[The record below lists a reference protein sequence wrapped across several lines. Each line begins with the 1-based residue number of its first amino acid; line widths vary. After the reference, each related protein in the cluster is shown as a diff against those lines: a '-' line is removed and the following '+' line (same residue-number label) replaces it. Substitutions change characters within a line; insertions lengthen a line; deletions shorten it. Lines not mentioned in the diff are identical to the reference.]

1 MKITN
6 DDDDDGWQHRW
17 PSPIWLIHRECLH
30 VKIGF
35 DWANRFIK
43 GIAIV
48 ITVNGQHRA
57 VSTHCWAA
65 VPQFCCHLHPFLS
78 FSIEE
83 QFDVA
88 EKGCPFATAVKLKL
102 KAGDWD
108 ECSTGEQF
116 RAVTGSKVKKVKDE
130 DGAMAEKGG
139 KTERKSAVQLWILS
153 CSTVY
158 FDTKLLLLIN
168 DTSRQKAAWR
178 GLKMEEG
185 KREKKREKRR
195 DRAAAVAFIDF
206 IGLVSTSSSSIR
218 NHSLHTVCVSIPDFD
233 FAAADDDRN
242 MVHREKRR
250 KRKKEQRCRIAL
262 MERRRRSA
270 HFGRTMAQWA
280 EEGSGRSRCR
290 QAVGTSQPVSLR
302 QCLRG
307 AH

>member
-1 MKITN
+1 MQQFWKCSIMKITN

-17 PSPIWLIHRECLH
+17 PSPIWLIHRECFH

-168 DTSRQKAAWR
+168 DTSRQKAPH
-178 GLKMEEG
+178 EEG
-185 KREKKREKRR
+185 SRWKKGREKRR
-195 DRAAAVAFIDF
+195 ERKEGIER
-206 IGLVSTSSSSIR
+206 LLLLLSTSLDSFQLLLPRFATIR
-218 NHSLHTVCVSIPDFD
+218 CTPFVWAFLTLTSLL
-233 FAAADDDRN
+233 
-242 MVHREKRR
+242 
-250 KRKKEQRCRIAL
+250 L
-262 MERRRRSA
+262 MMIVTWYTERRE
-270 HFGRTMAQWA
+270 GR
-280 EEGSGRSRCR
+280 ERKNSG
-290 QAVGTSQPVSLR
+290 A
-302 QCLRG
+302 
-307 AH
+307 A